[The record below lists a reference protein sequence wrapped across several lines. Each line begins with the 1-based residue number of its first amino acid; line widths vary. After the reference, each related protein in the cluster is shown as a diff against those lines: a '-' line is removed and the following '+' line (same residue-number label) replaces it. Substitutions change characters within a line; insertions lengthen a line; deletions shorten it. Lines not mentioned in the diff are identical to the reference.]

1 MITVDRMQCIRSL
14 LLKIV
19 RILDRPFIGV
29 DGAAG
34 VHAVGINHDF
44 FLLFFLHVF
53 TSRFSFVREAEMMI
67 ANFLIT

>member
-1 MITVDRMQCIRSL
+1 MITVDRMQCIRSI

-34 VHAVGINHDF
+34 VHTVGINHDF
-44 FLLFFLHVF
+44 FLLFFLHAAHLPV
-53 TSRFSFVREAEMMI
+53 
-67 ANFLIT
+67 

>member
-1 MITVDRMQCIRSL
+1 MITVDRMQCIRSI

-34 VHAVGINHDF
+34 VHAVGINDDF
-44 FLLFFLHVF
+44 FLLFFLH
-53 TSRFSFVREAEMMI
+53 A
-67 ANFLIT
+67 AHLPC